1 MAITIKE
8 IYQAS
13 DIISEIIN
21 RTPCEHSK
29 TLSEIAGT
37 TVILKFENHQFTA
50 SFKDRGALLK
60 LLSLSPKEKKDGVI
74 AMSAGNHAQAVAYHA
89 KRLGIPA
96 TIVMPRHTPNV
107 KVERTKAFGAKVVL
121 YGDDLRETGKHMM
134 ELKKSHGLTQIHPY
148 DDEKII
154 AGQGTIALEMLD
166 TFPDLQCIVVPI
178 GGGGLIAGVAVAAK
192 SLNPEIQI
200 VGVETAHYPSMQQA
214 LRGAPIK
221 CEQSTIAEGIGV
233 SDPGR
238 LALPIVR
245 DLVDEIIIVS
255 ENQIEEAIL
264 LLLEVEKTIVEGAG
278 AVGLAALLNHR
289 PRFASQKVGL
299 ILSGG
304 NIDLLILSSIIQRG
318 LVRSGRLARFRI
330 GIPDVPGAL
339 SEVTKLLGSNNAN
352 IVDIHHQRAFTS
364 LSLRLAEVQFVVQT
378 QGREH
383 VKQIE
388 AILKDAQYKIYY
400 GENESGIN

>member
-1 MAITIKE
+1 MTVSIKE
-8 IYQAS
+8 ISQAAS
-13 DIISEIIN
+13 LLSGSIN
-21 RTPCEHSK
+21 KTPCVPSK
-29 TLSEIAGT
+29 TLSEITGAN
-37 TVILKFENHQFTA
+37 VILKFENHQFTA
-50 SFKDRGALLK
+50 SFKDRGALVK
-60 LLSLSPKEKKDGVI
+60 LLSLSSKEKKAGVI
-74 AMSAGNHAQAVAYHA
+74 ALSAGNHAQAVAYHA

-107 KVERTKAFGAKVVL
+107 KVERTRAFAVEVLLHGDSLTEAGKRMAELAKS
-121 YGDDLRETGKHMM
+121 RR
-134 ELKKSHGLTQIHPY
+134 LTPIHPY

-166 TFPDLQCIVVPI
+166 AFPDLECILVPI

-192 SLNPEIQI
+192 ALCPSIQI
-200 VGVETAHYPSMQQA
+200 VGIETAHFPSMQQA
-214 LRGAPIK
+214 LKGKPIQ
-221 CEQSTIAEGIGV
+221 CQTSTIAEGIGV
-233 SDPGR
+233 SEPGR
-238 LALPIVR
+238 LTLPIVR
-245 DLVDEIIIVS
+245 HLVEEIILVS

-264 LLLEVEKTIVEGAG
+264 LFLEVEKTIVEGAG
-278 AVGLAALLNHR
+278 AVGLAALLKNKKQ
-289 PRFASQKVGL
+289 FANRKVGI

-339 SEVTKLLGSNNAN
+339 AEITKLLGLANAN
-352 IVDIHHQRAFTS
+352 IVEIRHQRAFTS

-378 QGREH
+378 RGKEH

-388 AILKDAQYKIYY
+388 TILKDADYKIYPSDQ
-400 GENESGIN
+400 EFNET